1 MFGVERRYLQ
11 NCAFM
16 AARTLDADADN
27 STVSKVLR
35 QKEKYLFPDDGS
47 RSPVK
52 RSKGKFPDIERALS
66 NWARNH
72 QRRGLPM
79 NDNII
84 KEKAR
89 FFATTVGNSESHV
102 KVNSTSWLEKFKQ
115 KNNLPGT
122 KARKESDAN
131 DSDGG
136 LVADSNCTSGS
147 HTPSGFSPISP
158 SGLTSPP
165 TMSPSRSQDGLKTD
179 SPETYLDIAAGYRHA
194 HSQSTTSL
202 ASVFSD
208 NTGQSSFSAGPT
220 SPLSPFFSPD
230 PSFGSATFAPSQQPH
245 GLPSLSSN
253 SLRPRSQTFPMVGV
267 EPSYISPP
275 ASSEP
280 LTPKYLQQSL
290 ATPALESP
298 MEEMPPPLGKHDET
312 LHHSTSTPNFS
323 NVTSC
328 RQSMPPPPTP
338 TASPH
343 SPPGSPSQDEARRA
357 LELVMTFFQQQ
368 PSGLVDPQ
376 EYITMGKLMEK
387 LKLQQGGSLPG
398 GLHQIP
404 EHEMGRKRS
413 IHSL

>member
-1 MFGVERRYLQ
+1 MKNKHLIGPFKAV
-11 NCAFM
+11 NAHF
-16 AARTLDADADN
+16 DH

-66 NWARNH
+66 NWVRNH
-72 QRRGLPM
+72 QRQGLPLS
-79 NDNII
+79 DNII

-115 KNNLPGT
+115 KNNLPGA
-122 KARKESDAN
+122 KSRKGSDAN

-136 LVADSNCTSGS
+136 LKAESTCTSGS

-158 SGLTSPP
+158 SGLTSP
-165 TMSPSRSQDGLKTD
+165 TRMSPSRSQEGLKNESSD
-179 SPETYLDIAAGYRHA
+179 AYLDMESGYRHT

-202 ASVFSD
+202 VSVFSE
-208 NTGQSSFSAGPT
+208 NTAQSSFSAGPT
-220 SPLSPFFSPD
+220 SPMSPFFSPD
-230 PSFGSATFAPSQQPH
+230 PSFGSASPFVPRQAR
-245 GLPSLSSN
+245 LPSLGN
-253 SLRPRSQTFPMVGV
+253 NFVRPRSQTFPMVGV

-275 ASSEP
+275 ASSDP
-280 LTPKYLQQSL
+280 LTPKYLQVSMT
-290 ATPALESP
+290 TPALESP
-298 MEEMPPPLGKHDET
+298 MEEMPPLLGNGDET
-312 LHHSTSTPNFS
+312 LHHSTSTPNFNNLLGGQS
-323 NVTSC
+323 
-328 RQSMPPPPTP
+328 SMPPPPTP
-338 TASPH
+338 SASPL
-343 SPPGSPSQDEARRA
+343 SPSSSSPSQDDARRA

-368 PSGLVDPQ
+368 PSGVDPQ

-387 LKLQQGGSLPG
+387 LKLQGGGLPG

-404 EHEMGRKRS
+404 EREMGRKRS